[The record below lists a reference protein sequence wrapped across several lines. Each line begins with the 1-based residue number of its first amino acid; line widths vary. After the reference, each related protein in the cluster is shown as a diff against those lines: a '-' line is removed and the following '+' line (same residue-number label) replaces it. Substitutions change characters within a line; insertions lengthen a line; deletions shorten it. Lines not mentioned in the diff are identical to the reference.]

1 MANNRTITV
10 KIEGL
15 QDLQRRVLKLKDG
28 VRKKVLGSAVAAGA
42 LVTLNEAKKIAPKR
56 TGALA
61 DAIKQRRSRK
71 FSKQDYE
78 ERHVGVF
85 KVRGGKYANTKLNRR
100 KGRVGKV
107 YESEPPEFYWR
118 FLEFGT
124 VRADPKPFL
133 KPALQNTKSAATER
147 IKQRCLQKLAE
158 VEKELGP

>member
-1 MANNRTITV
+1 MAGRTITV
-10 KIEGL
+10 SVEGL
-15 QDLQRRVLKLKDG
+15 QDLQRRILKLKDG

-42 LVTLNEAKKIAPKR
+42 LVTLKEAKRLAPKK

-61 DAIKQRRSRK
+61 EAIKQRRSRK

-100 KGRVGKV
+100 KGRVGQV
-107 YESEPPEFYWR
+107 YQSEPPEFYWR

-124 VRADPKPFL
+124 VRASPRPFL
-133 KPALQNTKSAATER
+133 KPALVNTQATATQR
-147 IKQRCLQKLAE
+147 IKDRCLQKLAE
-158 VEKELGP
+158 VEKDLGP